1 MFLAILRFELK
12 YWLKHIAFYVYA
24 ALFFL
29 FALFTMAGAAGLF
42 GEGSSGL
49 EVANSPFRIFTFAM
63 FFGKLLLLLVP
74 AIVGE
79 TIFRDYKSNIHS
91 ILYAYP
97 ITKRA
102 YLPAKFLSGAGI
114 VLLIAGTMLLG
125 LFCGACLPGTDT
137 AKTVPPDPGAYSRIA
152 IAMWRDGH
160 PPQERS
166 LPSSRS
172 CAASARSSARRCSA
186 VDVTNGMTCSGK
198 P

>member
-1 MFLAILRFELK
+1 MFFAILRFEFK

-29 FALFTMAGAAGLF
+29 FALLTMAGAAGMF

-49 EVANSPFRIFTFAM
+49 EVANSPFHIFTFAL
-63 FFGKLLLLLVP
+63 FVGKLLLLLVP

-102 YLPAKFLSGAGI
+102 YLPAKFLGGTGI
-114 VLLIAGTMLLG
+114 VLLIGGAMLLG
-125 LFCGACLPGTDT
+125 LLLGACLPGADA
-137 AKTVPPDPGAYSRIA
+137 AKTIPPDPGVYVQVFLLYLVPNVLVVGALVFALVA
-152 IAMWRDGH
+152 IGRNIYAGFM
-160 PPQERS
+160 
-166 LPSSRS
+166 
-172 CAASARSSARRCSA
+172 
-186 VDVTNGMTCSGK
+186 
-198 P
+198 